1 MKRSGF
7 KARKSPLRAKTPL
20 RGAQRLR
27 KASKQPIS
35 KLQRDIWAEVKR
47 ITRTRY
53 PNVCYT
59 CDRKDLAGANWHSGH
74 MWPKA
79 ALGAYMKYDL
89 RIIRPQCYFCN
100 VNLGGRGADFY
111 AKMLAEIGPEAMA
124 ALEADRQKQ
133 TRAYDHYTALLEA
146 YRALC

>member
-1 MKRSGF
+1 MKRTPF
-7 KARKSPLRAKTPL
+7 KPRKTPL
-20 RGAQRLR
+20 RASQGLR

-35 KLQRDIWAEVKR
+35 KLQRLIWDEVKR
-47 ITRTRY
+47 ITRTRH
-53 PNVCYT
+53 PNVCFT
-59 CDRKDLAGANWHSGH
+59 CGRKDLAGSNWHSGH

-124 ALEADRQKQ
+124 ALEAERQVTVK
-133 TRAYDHYTALLEA
+133 AYDFYAKILEQ
-146 YRALC
+146 YRKI